1 MGSNAKSGSAAK
13 ITLEKFDD
21 LDRTKLVNGRN
32 AVKTSLVLFLF
43 TNSK

>member
-21 LDRTKLVNGRN
+21 LFGGSAVNADLKL
-32 AVKTSLVLFLF
+32 
-43 TNSK
+43 